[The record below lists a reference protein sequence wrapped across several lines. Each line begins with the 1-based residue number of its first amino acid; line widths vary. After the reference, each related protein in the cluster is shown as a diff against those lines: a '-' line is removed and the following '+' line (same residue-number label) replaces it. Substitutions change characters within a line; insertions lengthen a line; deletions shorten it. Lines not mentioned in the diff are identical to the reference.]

1 MNHSY
6 LIKLL
11 SFVRSHHFVAR
22 IENDAV
28 LVEIPYTHATLSEG
42 VDVYSVRTLAE
53 ARDVLGY

>member
-1 MNHSY
+1 MTHSY

-28 LVEIPYTHATLSEG
+28 LVEIPYTHTTLPDGFETFA
-42 VDVYSVRTLAE
+42 VRTLAE